1 MLVQN
6 VFVFFKLI
14 LLFVRHRQYLSQELI
29 DFGELLLG
37 QLVLVAADEASL
49 LQKHLDYLSRDHFL
63 VQIALQQGHYL
74 PDAGQRLLPFGHL
87 IVQII
92 EYNSRTGATFLL
104 SEGRFLFD
112 LHCVRGCGFL
122 SRRGNWL
129 HCDQKVGEED
139 LLADVSELSEKVPK
153 QVVV

>member
-6 VFVFFKLI
+6 VFVFFNLVF
-14 LLFVRHRQYLSQELI
+14 LFVRHWQYLGQELI
-29 DFGELLLG
+29 NFGELLLG

-63 VQIALQQGHYL
+63 VQVGPQQSHYL
-74 PDAGQRLLPFGHL
+74 PDARQMLLPFSHL

-92 EYNSRTGATFLL
+92 KHNPGTGTALLL

-112 LHCVRGCGFL
+112 LHSVRC
-122 SRRGNWL
+122 RRFF
-129 HCDQKVGEED
+129 CR
-139 LLADVSELSEKVPK
+139 
-153 QVVV
+153 